1 MNASVKRTAASVN
14 RKDKEC
20 GLIEDGTSE
29 ERIFTPVCRQSP
41 HWCRERLH
49 TSVETRT
56 SLMRSVSPHWWG
68 ESVITSEEE
77 RRRAE

>member
-14 RKDKEC
+14 RKEKEC

-29 ERIFTPVCRQSP
+29 ERIFTPVRRQSP

-56 SLMRSVSPHWWG
+56 SLVRSVAPHWWRKG
-68 ESVITSEEE
+68 EITGEEK

>member
-14 RKDKEC
+14 RKEKEC

-29 ERIFTPVCRQSP
+29 ERIFTPVRRLPP

-49 TSVETRT
+49 TSVEVLT
-56 SLMRSVSPHWWG
+56 SLVCRVAPHWW
-68 ESVITSEEE
+68 EE
-77 RRRAE
+77 RLDTGEEGETKEG